1 MEHRVGQQLGN
12 YRLIQFLGQGGF
24 AHVYLGEHI
33 YLKTR
38 AAIKVLRVQLSGEHE
53 QDFLREAQTLAHLEH
68 SHIVRVLDFGV
79 QERTPFLVMQ
89 YAPKG
94 SLRKAHSRGTILPTK
109 TVLPYLK
116 EVASGLHY
124 AHERKVIHRDV
135 KPENMLVGQRQ
146 HILLK
151 AREIF
156 RECNARRD
164 LQRLEQSLEN
174 SSDTSSQ
181 ELAMRK

>member
-33 YLKTR
+33 YLKT
-38 AAIKVLRVQLSGEHE
+38 